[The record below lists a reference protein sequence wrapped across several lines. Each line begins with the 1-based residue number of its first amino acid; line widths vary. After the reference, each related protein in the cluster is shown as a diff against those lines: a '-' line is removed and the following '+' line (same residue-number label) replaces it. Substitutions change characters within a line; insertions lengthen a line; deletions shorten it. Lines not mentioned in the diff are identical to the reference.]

1 MKENTKTV
9 VIAAVTSILVVSF
22 EEVLDEGLEAAF
34 TVCGASNKRKT
45 LFSKIMVFVILILI
59 AIAVLNKIT
68 KDVFGTGLSNSKWV
82 KFRKEIKDE

>member
-22 EEVLDEGLEAAF
+22 EEVLDEGLEMAF
-34 TVCGASNKRKT
+34 SVCGVPDKKKS
-45 LFSKIMVFVILILI
+45 FIGKIFVFIILILI

-68 KDVFGTGLSNSKWV
+68 MD
-82 KFRKEIKDE
+82 DENTDK